1 MKPFQHLSPAF
12 RTFVGENCLASLAAE
27 IRRAGA
33 SRVVVFCG
41 ASLTRHPE
49 ALARV
54 EQALGGAFA
63 GRFDGVREHSPVP
76 SVVDGARALRAL
88 GADGV
93 VAVGGGSAVVTARAS
108 SILLAEGE
116 DVRALC
122 TQRAADGRMVSPKLT
137 RPKLPQWVVAT
148 TPTTAYA
155 KAGSAVRDPQDGA
168 RLALFDPRTRAQ
180 GLFIDPVL
188 AATAP
193 ASLVA
198 SASLNAFA
206 MAIEALES
214 AVEDPLAI
222 ASLVQALQMT
232 VELLPRIAAQPDDAD
247 ARMGLMLAALLCGQ
261 GTDHAGGGLASVLGH
276 AIGPRAGI
284 ANGVAQA
291 IVLPHTMRF
300 NASVTSARL
309 PRIARAMGASA
320 AQAAGDPPSRTIDAV
335 AAFVGSMRL
344 PAGLREVVTD
354 PVILE
359 RVADDAMQ
367 DWFLQR
373 NPRTA
378 DRTDVMA
385 VLRAA
390 W

>member
-12 RTFVGENCLASLAAE
+12 RTFVGEDCLASLATE
-27 IRRAGA
+27 VRRAGA
-33 SRVVVFCG
+33 GRVVVFCG
-41 ASLTRHPE
+41 ASLVRCPA

-108 SILLAEGE
+108 AILLAEGE

-122 TQRAADGRMVSPKLT
+122 TQRAADGRMTSPKLI

-188 AATAP
+188 ASTAP
-193 ASLVA
+193 ASLVT
-198 SASLNAFA
+198 SAGLNAFA

-214 AVEDPLAI
+214 AVEDPLAV
-222 ASLVQALQMT
+222 AALAQALQMT
-232 VELLPRIAAQPDDAD
+232 TQGLPRIVVQPDDAD
-247 ARMGLMLAALLCGQ
+247 TRMGLMLAALLCGQ

-276 AIGPRAGI
+276 AIGPRGGI
-284 ANGVAQA
+284 ANGLAQA

-300 NASVTSARL
+300 NASVTAARL

-320 AQAAGDPPSRTIDAV
+320 AQAASYPPSRTIGAV
-335 AAFVGSMRL
+335 EAFVRSLGVPARL
-344 PAGLREVVTD
+344 RDVIPDEA
-354 PVILE
+354 ILE

-367 DWFLQR
+367 DWFLHR
-373 NPRTA
+373 NPRAA
-378 DRTDVMA
+378 DRSDVLD